1 MRIIAD
7 LHIHSKY
14 SMAVSKLMEI
24 PNIAK
29 WADIKGI
36 NLIAT
41 GDFTHPRWFE
51 QIKNELTE
59 DGSGFLSYKD
69 AKAKF
74 VLSSEISSIYKQGDK
89 TRKLHTLVLV
99 PDLKSAEQIN
109 RRLAKIGNIISDGR
123 PILKLS
129 GHDLAQLVLTTNPE
143 SLIIPAHIWTP
154 WFSLFGSKSG
164 FDSIKECFGDLS
176 KNIFAVET
184 GISSDPEMNWRISA
198 LDKITLLSNSDAHSL
213 MKMGREANVFEIEPC
228 KFNYGEI
235 ADIIKTKDVRRFPK
249 TLEFFPEEGRY
260 HFDGHSNCKIC
271 ADPFENKYPD
281 GHCPICRKPMTIGVV
296 NQVEKFADR
305 KKSIRK
311 SIFPATHHIIPLNE
325 IIAESFCVGVNS
337 KKVEQMYFE
346 LINQFGN
353 EFTILLDLDEK
364 EMLEKMPPR
373 IAEGIINMR
382 KGKVKIDPGYDGLY
396 GKISIFKKELIKET
410 DQKTLF

>member
-198 LDKITLLSNSDAHSL
+198 LDKITLL
-213 MKMGREANVFEIEPC
+213 
-228 KFNYGEI
+228 
-235 ADIIKTKDVRRFPK
+235 
-249 TLEFFPEEGRY
+249 
-260 HFDGHSNCKIC
+260 
-271 ADPFENKYPD
+271 
-281 GHCPICRKPMTIGVV
+281 
-296 NQVEKFADR
+296 
-305 KKSIRK
+305 
-311 SIFPATHHIIPLNE
+311 
-325 IIAESFCVGVNS
+325 
-337 KKVEQMYFE
+337 
-346 LINQFGN
+346 
-353 EFTILLDLDEK
+353 
-364 EMLEKMPPR
+364 
-373 IAEGIINMR
+373 
-382 KGKVKIDPGYDGLY
+382 
-396 GKISIFKKELIKET
+396 
-410 DQKTLF
+410 

>member
-1 MRIIAD
+1 MRKICD
-7 LHIHSKY
+7 FHIHSKY
-14 SMAVSKLMEI
+14 SMAVSKFMEI

-36 NLIAT
+36 NLIGT

-59 DGSGFLSYKD
+59 DGSGFLTYKNSN
-69 AKAKF
+69 AKF
-74 VLSSEISSIYKQGDK
+74 VLSSEISSIYKQGEK
-89 TRKLHTLVLV
+89 TRKLHTVVLV

-109 RRLAKIGNIISDGR
+109 KRLANIGNIISDGR

-129 GHDLAQLVLTTNPE
+129 GHDLAQLVLSTNPE

-164 FDSIKECFGDLS
+164 FDSIEECFGDLS
-176 KNIFAVET
+176 KYIYAVET

-213 MKMGREANVFEIEPC
+213 MKLGREANVFEIE
-228 KFNYGEI
+228 KSEFNYAEI
-235 ADIIKTKDVRRFPK
+235 TDIIKTKDVARFPK

-260 HFDGHSNCKIC
+260 HFDGHANCKIC
-271 ADPFENKYPD
+271 VDPFDNKYPD
-281 GHCPICRKPMTIGVV
+281 GRCPICTRPMTIGVV

-305 KKSIRK
+305 KEAIKKAS
-311 SIFPATHHIIPLNE
+311 FPASQHIIPLNE
-325 IIAESFCVGVNS
+325 IIAESFQVGVNS

-346 LINQFGN
+346 LINKFGN
-353 EFTILLDLDEK
+353 EFAILLDLNE
-364 EMLEKMPPR
+364 EELLEKVPAR
-373 IAEGIINMR
+373 IAEGILNVR